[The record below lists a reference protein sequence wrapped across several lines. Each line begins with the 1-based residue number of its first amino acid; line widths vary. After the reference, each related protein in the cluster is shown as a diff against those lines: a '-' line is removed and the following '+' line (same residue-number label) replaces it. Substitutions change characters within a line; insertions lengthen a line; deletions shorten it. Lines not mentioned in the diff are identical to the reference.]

1 MCHDKQLRSAYDE
14 ILKSLDEAHS
24 CLERLS
30 PNGPDAHDAQRSGM
44 FQLGVAGGLAFS
56 YGLPGFWSEALFDDI
71 SDAAEQE
78 DLDQIGR
85 IRRSVAARLGPDEPP
100 PAGRGRH
107 WEAGPLQMIA
117 VLSEARTAREDG
129 NAVRF
134 SLMAGFLVGLLSGEF
149 GPGIRY
155 EHGYLRDAVLA
166 VHDRSPEMAR
176 SWVSA
181 ESIEA
186 WEWEG
191 ESAGTDPQ
199 SLLLRWV
206 GDRLAAAHRFSTP
219 SFFHPMNES
228 EDERRD
234 REAMEREYYE
244 SEEASV
250 QRAQNFGKRITGP
263 DREGISVP
271 ASYSLNRALVLESH
285 GKDRPVDG
293 DHEE

>member
-24 CLERLS
+24 CLERPS
-30 PNGPDAHDAQRSGM
+30 PNGPDAHDARRSGM
-44 FQLGVAGGLAFS
+44 FQLGIAGGLAFS

-85 IRRSVAARLGPDEPP
+85 IRRSVAAKLGPDEPLP
-100 PAGRGRH
+100 TRRGRD

-117 VLSEARTAREDG
+117 VLSEARTAREEGD
-129 NAVRF
+129 AVRF
-134 SLMAGFLVGLLSGEF
+134 SLMAGFLVGLLSGEL
-149 GPGIRY
+149 GLGTRY
-155 EHGYLRDAVLA
+155 KHGYFRDAVVA
-166 VHDRSPEMAR
+166 AHDQSPEMAR
-176 SWVSA
+176 SWVNG

-186 WEWEG
+186 RDWQG
-191 ESAGTDPQ
+191 ESAGTDPRA
-199 SLLLRWV
+199 LLLRWL
-206 GDRLAAAHRFSTP
+206 GDRLAAAHRLSSP
-219 SFFHPMNES
+219 MFFHVVGET
-228 EDERRD
+228 EDERREG
-234 REAMEREYYE
+234 EAMEREYYDR
-244 SEEASV
+244 EEASV
-250 QRAQNFGKRITGP
+250 QRAQNFGKRIAGP
-263 DREGISVP
+263 DREGIRVP